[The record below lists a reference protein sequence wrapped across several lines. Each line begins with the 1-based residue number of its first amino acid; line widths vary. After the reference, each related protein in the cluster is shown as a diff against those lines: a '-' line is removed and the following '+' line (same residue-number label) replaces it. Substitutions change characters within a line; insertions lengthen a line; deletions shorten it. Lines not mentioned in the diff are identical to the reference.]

1 MRHLAQNFSIGT
13 WMGGRYVDRVRRMVA
28 TNQADQKHTTALGE
42 SGTEAHCNRVA
53 AWAEELCRATR
64 CTREEAA
71 AVVEAARSHHRPD
84 VMHPKNIGKFFG
96 DLGFG
101 KMSPPANPSP
111 VAQSILE
118 AFAGRPPANPR
129 IACLARIVEAAN
141 LLDEEL
147 EYAPFAELVSED
159 NVPGLETIQ
168 ALVRKLRLASVEDL
182 IIITDR
188 LPVYPTAAMQ
198 LYRMLCRDEFD
209 LNAAT
214 EAASMDQVIAGR
226 LIDAA
231 NSAYYHP
238 RERIRT
244 LERAILYIGTNDAR
258 RLLLATSIQPLF
270 SSARLKTLWSHALEA
285 AQVAEMI
292 AASSRNIDPVEAFL
306 AGLLHDIGKLAICQ
320 LPQGV
325 LTAIDRLIHRGCQPT
340 VVETVVCGFD
350 HARAAEHVLRKW
362 KFADDM
368 VEGIRHHHQPE
379 RTTSCLAS
387 VLYLTEFCTASE
399 EDLPSQAR
407 LSLAFEKTGLTPQSL
422 DGIMQTRKS
431 ALTDL

>member
-1 MRHLAQNFSIGT
+1 MAAI
-13 WMGGRYVDRVRRMVA
+13 
-28 TNQADQKHTTALGE
+28 NQADSKHHTGTGA

-53 AWAEELCRATR
+53 AWAEELCRAAR

-71 AVVEAARSHHRPD
+71 AVTEAARAHHRPD
-84 VMHPKNIGKFFG
+84 VMHPKNLGRFLG
-96 DLGFG
+96 DLGFSSMTG
-101 KMSPPANPSP
+101 SARENPL
-111 VAQSILE
+111 AQSILDS
-118 AFAGRPPANPR
+118 FAGRPPADPR
-129 IACLARIVEAAN
+129 IAGLTRIVEVAN

-159 NVPGLETIQ
+159 NVPGLEAVQ
-168 ALVRKLRLASVEDL
+168 GLVRKLRLASLDSLVA
-182 IIITDR
+182 ITNR

-198 LYRMLCRDEFD
+198 LYQMLSRDEFD

-258 RLLLATSIQPLF
+258 RLLLAISIQPLF
-270 SSARLKTLWSHALEA
+270 SSARLKGLWAHALES
-285 AQVAEMI
+285 AQIAESI
-292 AASSRNIDPVEAFL
+292 AAAARSIDPVEAFL

-325 LTAIDRLIHRGCQPT
+325 LMAVDRLIHRGCQPT

-350 HARAAEHVLRKW
+350 HARAGEHVLRHW

-368 VEGIRHHHQPE
+368 VEGVRHHHQPE
-379 RTTSCLAS
+379 RTNSRLAS

-399 EDLPSQAR
+399 EDLPSNAR
-407 LSLAFEKTGLTPQSL
+407 LSVAFERTGISPDQFDS
-422 DGIMQTRKS
+422 IVQTRKT
-431 ALTDL
+431 ALTAL